1 MLGMKKSYPFL
12 CRFNKY
18 LTVNWAFPEKFRTAS
33 CLRTTEFQEGLNF
46 ENSRVGKKKYWK
58 ISDVGESFDEIP
70 REERKKKQ
78 WKVVKVLM
86 EFKRGTVSENGYP
99 QEGYVLFLEKFFI
112 EINLILSKSVFIV
125 LSRKNYNKVLRRKG

>member
-1 MLGMKKSYPFL
+1 MKIPGLERKNTGKFLMLVKVLMK
-12 CRFNKY
+12 
-18 LTVNWAFPEKFRTAS
+18 
-33 CLRTTEFQEGLNF
+33 FQ
-46 ENSRVGKKKYWK
+46 GKK
-58 ISDVGESFDEIP
+58 G
-70 REERKKKQ
+70 KKKQ
-78 WKVVKVLM
+78 WRVVKVLM